1 MFIYLL
7 CIYIVMEIDN
17 YTTKI
22 IKAGN
27 SFYVIIPSNIVKFG
41 GYKKGDVLKV
51 YIKKWVQN
59 EITNNNKGMA

>member
-51 YIKKWVQN
+51 YIKKWVHN
-59 EITNNNKGMA
+59 EISNNNKRMV